1 MVNALKATECLS
13 SFLLQQP
20 ESPIGVSPAPIL
32 SVLLL
37 FWFDFGLGVTA
48 GGAQGSFLTVT
59 YEMPGVEPE

>member
-13 SFLLQQP
+13 SFPVKQP
-20 ESPIGVSPAPIL
+20 ESPIGVSPAPIF
-32 SVLLL
+32 SILLL

-59 YEMPGVEPE
+59 YEMPGIELE